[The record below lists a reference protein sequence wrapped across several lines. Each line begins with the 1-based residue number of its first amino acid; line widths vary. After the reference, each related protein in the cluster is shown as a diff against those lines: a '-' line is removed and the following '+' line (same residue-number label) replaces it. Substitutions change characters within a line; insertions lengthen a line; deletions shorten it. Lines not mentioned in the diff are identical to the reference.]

1 MWSDW
6 ALSRSGLYYST
17 SRPRGRGNEYTIQF
31 LDFESGRTK
40 ELFRQVGSAGHQW
53 LAVSPDEEWILY
65 SEIPE
70 WQSELM
76 LVENFR

>member
-1 MWSDW
+1 VY
-6 ALSRSGLYYST
+6 A
-17 SRPRGRGNEYTIQF
+17 
-31 LDFESGRTK
+31 
-40 ELFRQVGSAGHQW
+40 W

-70 WQSELM
+70 GQSDLM